1 MLLTS
6 LEISLR
12 QISSFSQAAANYLS
26 CSRAA
31 STLFQLSS
39 VSEEL
44 VTERTLSQ
52 VSSCFQHALKEPN
65 SCPNSIPR
73 QPLLYPG
80 AYSCKASRH
89 TIPPNVGRRSSLTI
103 SLRASN
109 TTSHP
114 FHHSRRPFFSHKFY
128 SHLSIHTS
136 CIPRRLSSSL
146 AWCSNLRPFDRRHLA
161 HRYPKPLRTTKR
173 TESIKP

>member
-1 MLLTS
+1 MLSTS

-12 QISSFSQAAANYLS
+12 QISSFLRAAVNYLS

-52 VSSCFQHALKEPN
+52 VSSCFQHPLKEPN

-73 QPLLYPG
+73 QPLFYPG

-89 TIPPNVGRRSSLTI
+89 TVPPNVGRRSSLTI

-114 FHHSRRPFFSHKFY
+114 LHHSCRPFFSRKFY
-128 SHLSIHTS
+128 SHLSIHS
-136 CIPRRLSSSL
+136 SRFPRRLSSSL
-146 AWCSNLRPFDRRHLA
+146 AWCSNLRPLDRRHLA
-161 HRYPKPLRTTKR
+161 HRYPKPFRTTKR